1 MGRKGGRRGTK
12 VNGEEGREER
22 DKGEWGGREG
32 RRGTKVNGKVG
43 GKGVRGRREKERER
57 ESEVPD
63 QMP

>member
-12 VNGEEGREER
+12 VNGKGGREER
-22 DKGEWGGREG
+22 DKGEWEG
-32 RRGTKVNGKVG
+32 RRGTKEIGKVG

>member
-1 MGRKGGRRGTK
+1 MGRK
-12 VNGEEGREER
+12 GREER
-22 DKGEWGGREG
+22 DKGEWEG
-32 RRGTKVNGKVG
+32 RRGTKERGKVG

>member
-1 MGRKGGRRGTK
+1 MGRKGG
-12 VNGEEGREER
+12 EER
-22 DKGEWGGREG
+22 DKGEWEG
-32 RRGTKVNGKVG
+32 RRGTKEIGKVG